1 MRRLILELKKDEAY
15 ENTTA
20 QLKNVRTLDQLQLL
34 RQDREEIAMICRVEF
49 EEAVNSVEEFIK
61 QIDDN
66 IVDVK
71 LLEQE
76 KTGAYIVFVKIKL
89 SGSRSSTF
97 SLVRSEGGYIVS
109 REVRD
114 DIIKVTFIGSASQ
127 IRKILDEVKRWGQ
140 HYRIISLTDA
150 KFMLDSPLNSLT
162 EKQREVLMASYKLG
176 YYDMPRRINT
186 EQLAIKLNLHKSAL
200 ATHRRKAELRILTQ
214 ILDDDTRR

>member
-1 MRRLILELKKDEAY
+1 MRRLILELEKEEAY
-15 ENTTA
+15 ENTTT
-20 QLKNVRTLDQLQLL
+20 QLKNIRTLDQLQLL

-49 EEAVNSVEEFIK
+49 EEEVSSVEDFIK
-61 QIDDN
+61 HIDDN

-76 KTGAYIVFVKIKL
+76 RTGAYIVFVKIKL

-97 SLVRSEGGYIVS
+97 SLVRSEGGYVVS

-114 DIIKVTFIGSASQ
+114 GKIKVTYVGSAIQ
-127 IRKILDEVKRWGQ
+127 IRKMLDEVKRWGR

-150 KFMLDSPLNSLT
+150 KFSIDSPLNTLT
-162 EKQREVLMASYKLG
+162 EKQREVLIASYKLG
-176 YYDMPRRINT
+176 YYDLPRRIST

-200 ATHRRKAELRILTQ
+200 ATHRRKAELRILSQ
-214 ILDDDTRR
+214 ILEDDLRK